1 MKIQVDPFF
10 LDPLTLQRVESA
22 VNSGYLLV
30 FATETVYGIGCI
42 YSDLA
47 GIQRIFQL
55 KQRPSHKP
63 IALMFPTVRRAVQ
76 FFQPS
81 PLARSILTA
90 LLPNPITVIFRKPLQ
105 VSVSS
110 HLVSS
115 EGEVGVRVP
124 DHSLPLSIATLFRV
138 PLALTSANRSGEKE
152 PVCPEDISLSTT
164 DRVLVLESGKTP
176 LGCPSTVIRIQEE
189 TDTVSLV
196 REGAYPY
203 QKICEV
209 VKEIGAN
216 PSVDKA

>member
-1 MKIQVDPFF
+1 MKLQVDPFF
-10 LDPLTLQRVESA
+10 PDPITLQRVERA

-30 FATETVYGIGCI
+30 FPTETVYGIGCF

-55 KQRPSHKP
+55 KQRPPNKP
-63 IALMFPTVRRAVQ
+63 IALMFSTVQRVIS

-81 PLARSILTA
+81 PFVQSILTA
-90 LLPNPITVIFRKPLQ
+90 LLPNPITVVFRKPLR

-110 HLVSS
+110 FLVSG

-124 DHSLPLSIATLFRV
+124 DHALALAIATLFRV

-152 PVCPEDISLSTT
+152 PVCPEDISLSTAGE
-164 DRVLVLESGKTP
+164 VLVVESGRTP
-176 LGCPSTVIRIQEE
+176 LGGPSTVIRIQEE
-189 TDTVSLV
+189 THAVLLV

-203 QKICEV
+203 ERICEV

-216 PSVDKA
+216 PSVN